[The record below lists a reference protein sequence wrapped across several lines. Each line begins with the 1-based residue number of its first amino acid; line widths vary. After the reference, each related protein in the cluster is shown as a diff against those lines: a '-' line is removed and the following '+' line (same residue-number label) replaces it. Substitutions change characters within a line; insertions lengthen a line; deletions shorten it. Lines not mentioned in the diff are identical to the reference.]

1 MPLERVPIKQWV
13 GPERSVPAVSG
24 PLAGVRVVE
33 LAHIMAGPVCG
44 LMLADMGA
52 DVIKVERLP
61 GGDGTRGFVPP
72 DVDGE
77 SAAFMM
83 LNRGKRGVAVDFR
96 SEHGL
101 AVVRRLL
108 ADADVVIENFR
119 VGTMEAMGLGWDELS
134 RHHPGLVYGQITGFG
149 RTGPLADQGG
159 FDLIA
164 QGWSGL
170 MSVTGE
176 GPGREPVKVGAPVTD
191 ITAGILAA
199 FGIAS
204 ALYERERTGRGRR
217 VDTSLLEAGITQTY
231 WQSAIA
237 LASGASPGPLGSA
250 HPLAAPYQAFR
261 TADGWINVGA
271 SNEPTWN
278 ALTRAAD
285 AEHLAADERF
295 ETNAARMTHLPELI
309 GELEPIFAG
318 RSSEAWLEALARE
331 GVPAGPI
338 ASVGEMLEHA
348 QTRAR
353 DMVVEVEHTRLGT
366 VRSIGSPVKL
376 SEPGGGDPQGVASGR
391 AGTSRAHSRGA
402 PLLGEHTVE
411 VLREIGYGPR
421 EIAELEAGAVILQD
435 ERAQGAR

>member
-1 MPLERVPIKQWV
+1 MTRDVTE
-13 GPERSVPAVSG
+13 GMDG
-24 PLAGVRVVE
+24 PLSGIRVVE

-52 DVIKVERLP
+52 DVVKVERLP

-96 SEHGL
+96 SQGGL
-101 AVVRRLL
+101 SVVRRLL
-108 ADADVVIENFR
+108 DHADVVIENFR
-119 VGTMEAMGLGWDELS
+119 VGTMEVMGLGWETLL
-134 RHHPGLVYGQITGFG
+134 RETPRLVYCQITGFG
-149 RTGPLADQGG
+149 RTGPLAEQGG

-164 QGWSGL
+164 QGYSGL

-176 GPGREPVKVGAPVTD
+176 GPGREPVKIGAPVTD

-199 FGIAS
+199 FGVTA
-204 ALYERERTGRGRR
+204 ALFERERTGSGRR

-237 LASGASPGPLGSA
+237 LASGSSPGPLGSA
-250 HPLAAPYQAFR
+250 HPLSAPYQAFR

-271 SNEPTWN
+271 SNQPTWA
-278 ALTRAAD
+278 ALTRAIEAP
-285 AEHLAADERF
+285 HLAADARF
-295 ETNAARMTHLPELI
+295 TTNASRMRHLPELI
-309 GELEPIFAG
+309 EELTSIFAT
-318 RSSEAWLEALARE
+318 RSSDEWLASLTRG

-338 ASVGEMLEHA
+338 ASVGEMLEHP
-348 QTRAR
+348 QTVAR
-353 DMVVEVEHTRLGT
+353 DMVVEVEHTRLGR

-376 SEPGGGDPQGVASGR
+376 SDYGAKLLR
-391 AGTSRAHSRGA
+391 RGA
-402 PLLGEHTVE
+402 PLLGEHTRE
-411 VLREIGYGPR
+411 VL
-421 EIAELEAGAVILQD
+421 AEAGYATEQVDGLVAEGSVLQHAETT
-435 ERAQGAR
+435 ER